1 MQTKR
6 ETYRRER
13 KNKAS
18 KVEVLTE
25 AQKIAFAPMTFQTL
39 AALIDFNIL
48 QAVSE
53 TPMTREQ
60 VMEKCNLPKYTV
72 FTLFDAALCAGILQ
86 KDEDGLYSAA
96 PLGEAFL
103 FDPMTKA
110 NFNFVK
116 DVCYLGAHELK
127 ESFEKNAPAG
137 LQKHHI
143 NSKTIYEVLP
153 QLPEQMLKSWYEFD
167 HYYSDDC
174 FGEVLK
180 IMFNPRPAKVFDIG
194 GNTGKFE
201 RACLAFDSECEVN
214 MIDLPPNIE
223 VARADF
229 GKCGVEYTQCTS
241 EHVPCKSS
249 TECDLRKQIE
259 TECKNFELPII
270 QDTDFDGH
278 AVAQP
283 QCPCEGLTFRESET
297 SKFKTAD
304 FDGHAVALDR
314 LKFHA
319 LDILKQE
326 NNLPDMTAQSDS
338 PAIVLMS
345 QFLDCFSEEQILR
358 ILNKVGERIN
368 EHTRVYILEPFID
381 NQFFAGAAYALSHI
395 SLYFTCMANGCSKM
409 YNEADMKDIIRKSN
423 LKVNK
428 AYYNIG
434 KYDYTLLECVK
445 A

>member
-153 QLPEQMLKSWYEFD
+153 QLPDKMLKSWYEFD

-223 VARADF
+223 VARAKF
-229 GKCGVEYTQCTS
+229 
-241 EHVPCKSS
+241 EHEK
-249 TECDLRKQIE
+249 
-259 TECKNFELPII
+259 
-270 QDTDFDGH
+270 
-278 AVAQP
+278 
-283 QCPCEGLTFRESET
+283 
-297 SKFKTAD
+297 AD
-304 FDGHAVALDR
+304 FNR
-314 LKFHA
+314 LKFYA

-409 YNEADMKDIIRKSN
+409 YNEADMKDIIKNSN
-423 LKVNK
+423 LKVSK

>member
-223 VARADF
+223 VAQADF

-259 TECKNFELPII
+259 TEGKNFELPII

-278 AVAQP
+278 AGA
-283 QCPCEGLTFRESET
+283 F
-297 SKFKTAD
+297 
-304 FDGHAVALDR
+304 DR

-319 LDILKQE
+319 LDILKEE

-345 QFLDCFSEEQILR
+345 QFLDCFSEEQILH
-358 ILNKVGERIN
+358 ILNKVSERIN

-409 YNEADMKDIIRKSN
+409 YNEADMKDIIKNSN
-423 LKVNK
+423 LKVSK

>member
-13 KNKAS
+13 KNKTS

-72 FTLFDAALCAGILQ
+72 FTLFDVALCAGILQ
-86 KDEDGLYSAA
+86 KDEDGLYSAT

-103 FDPMTKA
+103 LDPMTKA

-127 ESFEKNAPAG
+127 ESFEKNAPVG

-180 IMFNPRPAKVFDIG
+180 IMFNPKPAKVFDIG

-201 RACLAFDSECEVN
+201 RACLDFDSECEVN

-278 AVAQP
+278 AVA
-283 QCPCEGLTFRESET
+283 
-297 SKFKTAD
+297 
-304 FDGHAVALDR
+304 LDR

-319 LDILKQE
+319 LDILKEE
-326 NNLPDMTAQSDS
+326 NNLPDMTGTDGAST
-338 PAIVLMS
+338 IVLMS

-409 YNEADMKDIIRKSN
+409 YNEADMKDIIKNSN
-423 LKVNK
+423 LKVSK

>member
-13 KNKAS
+13 KNKTS

-86 KDEDGLYSAA
+86 KDEDGLYSVT

-116 DVCYLGAHELK
+116 DVCYMGAHELK

-153 QLPEQMLKSWYEFD
+153 QLPDKMLKSWYEFD

-223 VARADF
+223 VARSKFKTA
-229 GKCGVEYTQCTS
+229 
-241 EHVPCKSS
+241 
-249 TECDLRKQIE
+249 
-259 TECKNFELPII
+259 
-270 QDTDFDGH
+270 DFDGH

-319 LDILKQE
+319 LDILKEE
-326 NNLPDMTAQSDS
+326 NNLPDMTGTDGAST
-338 PAIVLMS
+338 IVLMS

-358 ILNKVGERIN
+358 ILNKVSERIN

-409 YNEADMKDIIRKSN
+409 YNEADMKDIIKNSN
-423 LKVNK
+423 LKVSK

>member
-1 MQTKR
+1 MEQKAMQTKR

-13 KNKAS
+13 KNKTS

-86 KDEDGLYSAA
+86 KDEYGLYSAT

-127 ESFEKNAPAG
+127 ESFEKNAPVG

-201 RACLAFDSECEVN
+201 RACLAFDCECEVN

-223 VARADF
+223 VARAKF
-229 GKCGVEYTQCTS
+229 
-241 EHVPCKSS
+241 EHEK
-249 TECDLRKQIE
+249 
-259 TECKNFELPII
+259 
-270 QDTDFDGH
+270 
-278 AVAQP
+278 
-283 QCPCEGLTFRESET
+283 
-297 SKFKTAD
+297 AD
-304 FDGHAVALDR
+304 FNR
-314 LKFHA
+314 LKFFA
-319 LDILKQE
+319 LDILKHE

-345 QFLDCFSEEQILR
+345 QFLDCFSEEQILH
-358 ILNKVGERIN
+358 ILNKVSERIN